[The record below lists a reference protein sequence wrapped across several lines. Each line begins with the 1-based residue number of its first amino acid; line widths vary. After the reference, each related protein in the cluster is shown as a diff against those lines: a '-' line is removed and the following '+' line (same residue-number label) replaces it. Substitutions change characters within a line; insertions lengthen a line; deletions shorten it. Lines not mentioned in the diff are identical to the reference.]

1 MANSYNKRN
10 PRSQAYQY
18 LILETV
24 CSNEMME
31 TFPNEDSIYNRLNPF
46 DYNEE
51 MIELEDQLRVEFW
64 RVVNTLLTDRQRDVI
79 KLRSDGL
86 TQMEVAKKLGV
97 NQSSVA
103 KNLKGNS
110 SYTEGLPRKSYGGS
124 TRKLRKI
131 IETDEKI
138 QEILAKIAK
147 LREEKW

>member
-10 PRSQAYQY
+10 PRSAGYQY

-31 TFPNEDSIYNRLNPF
+31 TFCNEDSIYSRLNPF
-46 DYNEE
+46 EYNEE
-51 MIELEDQLRVEFW
+51 MIELEEQLRVEFW

-103 KNLKGNS
+103 KNLRGNAN
-110 SYTEGLPRKSYGGS
+110 YAGGTPKNYGGS
-124 TRKLRKI
+124 TKKIRKI

-138 QEILAKIAK
+138 QEILAKIAR